1 MKNILNKL
9 LNLLH
14 INKKITLQQAIDD
27 NLTVI
32 TIIYPQPLNDI
43 PTIRQI
49 GHFVYEIE
57 IQFYKIRQIN
67 DYFAI
72 LVDQENKIKF
82 PALLCH
88 TEKYFKKCTSITTKD
103 FTKEI
108 FITTTKKEALNFI
121 NELLKTYKEYL
132 KIYLNKPQN
141 NDYYDLIKQIKY
153 KIHEITMKIY
163 GLHVQKS

>member
-1 MKNILNKL
+1 MKNILNKF
-9 LNLLH
+9 LNLFH

-49 GHFVYEIE
+49 GHFVYQIDVK
-57 IQFYKIRQIN
+57 FYQIKHLN
-67 DYFAI
+67 GYFAVLI
-72 LVDQENKIKF
+72 DPK
-82 PALLCH
+82 
-88 TEKYFKKCTSITTKD
+88 EKSQIITLMGYSEKHFKKYTSITTKD
-103 FTKEI
+103 YTKNI
-108 FITTTKKEALNFI
+108 FITTTKKEAVNFI

-141 NDYYDLIKQIKY
+141 NNYYNSVKQIKH
-153 KIHEITMKIY
+153 KIYEITMKIY
-163 GLHVQKS
+163 GLHVQTS